1 MTDFDVLRS
10 LPRFIQKFFEILST
24 NPKHDVYDMSLKQ
37 LKVFL
42 DDYGRASCRSI
53 KLDVEILNKILSFL
67 NNKKF
72 KTLDNSRILAITW
85 LEEFL
90 KYFKE
95 DLEDKKLRGSIG
107 DISVSNDTGDNKKL
121 SNSLILNSSHFRRVI
136 EQESSTKTL
145 DKYSEPSIKNSH
157 SGEKELTSKLFPDL
171 LQCVLFYINTEN
183 DDIHDKIININEML
197 KELVIMVAK
206 ENSDLDNILS

>member
-1 MTDFDVLRS
+1 MTDFDVLKS

-42 DDYGRASCRSI
+42 EDYGKASCRSI
-53 KLDVEILNKILSFL
+53 KLDVEILNTILVFL
-67 NNKKF
+67 NGKKF
-72 KTLDNSRILAITW
+72 RTLDNSRIVAITL

-95 DLEDKKLRGSIG
+95 DLEAKKSKS
-107 DISVSNDTGDNKKL
+107 DI
-121 SNSLILNSSHFRRVI
+121 
-136 EQESSTKTL
+136 QESSYSMQTEE
-145 DKYSEPSIKNSH
+145 DKKSSH
-157 SGEKELTSKLFPDL
+157 SEVFNTEHFKRVIQNENSAKTIEEYKEIPVSKHSVDKDLTSKLFPDL

-183 DDIHDKIININEML
+183 SDINDKICSINAML
-197 KELVIMVAK
+197 KEMVIMVAK
-206 ENSDLDNILS
+206 ESSDLKSILK